1 MDDDLIQ
8 CLTREVKEEVIE
20 NYLTERRL
28 LEIQIENLHEQA
40 KLLRER
46 ARKSG
51 LRLTRLGYLMI
62 HPEMLERLRLLLGI
76 ERGTYWMDHL
86 GKNFNRGVRFI
97 RVRAF
102 REKIRFKKLVLEA
115 YHRMHKWMGNYRKA
129 YHELELECQAVNSN
143 ILTFHKNFDLLTI
156 LSFLRGLDTSALERK
171 HVMGENFTAEEMAS
185 VDQKLYIRPIDFKQL
200 EVLPPLNLPPEETI
214 EEKLGFL
221 ASEVYNKHQSLAR
234 GLMQ

>member
-8 CLTREVKEEVIE
+8 CLTHEVKEEVIE

-28 LEIQIENLHEQA
+28 LEIQMENLHEQA

-62 HPEMLERLRLLLGI
+62 HPEMLERLRLILGI

-86 GKNFNRGVRFI
+86 EKSFNRGVRFI

-115 YHRMHKWMGNYRKA
+115 CHRMYKWMGKYRKA
-129 YHELELECQAVNSN
+129 YHELELEYQAVNFN
-143 ILTFHKNFDLLTI
+143 IQTFHKNFDLLTI

-171 HVMGENFTAEEMAS
+171 HFMGENFTAEEMAS
-185 VDQKLYIRPIDFKQL
+185 VDQKLYIRPIDFKKL
-200 EVLPPLNLPPEETI
+200 EVPAPLNLPPEETI
-214 EEKLGFL
+214 EEKLGVL
-221 ASEVYNKHQSLAR
+221 AGEVYSKHQTQAR